1 MASHK
6 TSRTVNPGK
15 TTIPTRYSPVG
26 GRGPMLG
33 VEEGV
38 EMEDDV
44 VVGTRVVVEM
54 MEEVFAVLLVLEV
67 FDVLLVLAVL
77 NSK

>member
-1 MASHK
+1 
-6 TSRTVNPGK
+6 
-15 TTIPTRYSPVG
+15 
-26 GRGPMLG
+26 MLG